1 MAALF
6 CACCLNTALVRSA
19 TLPPPNTVLLS
30 GNLKQA
36 NAPSE
41 GEHDFQFQ
49 IFNAETG
56 GQIPSGAKTVT
67 LTQPVVDGSWQIAI
81 DIRQF
86 GAEVEILGA
95 PGGTEE
101 ITPPQSYVG
110 ILDNTFRPP
119 QGWVSLPDDTV
130 RPSMGSRSLRD
141 NTFHTATALN
151 WRAVQGTWLEISVRK
166 KGNGPF
172 VPLVP
177 RQRLTAV
184 PGAIVAQ
191 TANHALVAGTVSE
204 GGVDARALA
213 PGAVTA
219 DKLSVGAIT
228 TAALGDFSITAPKL
242 ANATVVRSING
253 IQDDVTIAAGT
264 GVTLSKTG
272 TILTITATGSSGGGG
287 SGGTLLPNGNFRGAD
302 NQNTFPSSTNSVI
315 AGGRENEIRS
325 STDATVAGGD
335 RNVAQGNYAAIGGG
349 FANNAGYA
357 GTVGG
362 GYINQAKGPY
372 SVVGGGYF
380 NSVDHNSANPFSGDL
395 TGFEFIG
402 AGQNNTLTNSRS
414 SAITGGEGNRIE
426 NASGSVIV
434 GGLSGSIGRDSSL
447 SFIGGGS
454 GNRIETNS
462 IWSVLIGGNGN
473 RIGANSSDSFI
484 GGGQANHVG
493 DGSNWSSITAG
504 YNNLVADSVA
514 NTVIG
519 GGYSNIA
526 RNGNSSTIAGGN
538 QNIVDGSF
546 STVGGGGSNFAGS
559 NATVAGGGGNRASGN
574 FATIAGGV
582 GNAALSDQAVV
593 AGGNNNVVD
602 TSLDGTVGGGGNN
615 HMTNSAH
622 GTIGGGNDNYIFN
635 GFGTV
640 IAGGLANVAA
650 SQASAILGGE
660 GNRTDGA
667 QGYATVLG
675 GSLNVASGMH
685 SLAAGHRAEARHHG
699 SWVWNGWPGRNDSMP
714 FVTERDGEF
723 AVRAPGGVR
732 VVTEGTEPGYGDIR
746 LDAGSASLVASG
758 RNANLTFNQAFNVT
772 AGDGVNLVTGGKGL
786 FVDGQKVGASAGGG
800 NGSLTVI
807 TGGGQTDPQ
816 ARLEQTNPDD
826 YVRLM
831 MNTPRSFWTI
841 GTGPDGAFGFYV
853 PGQSPA
859 NTTGDNGAHRFL
871 ITANGEVGVG
881 SERPLAQFHVRGHG
895 GFDLPQVR
903 VTQQNAQDFARL
915 RLETGPQSWD
925 IAVGPDGSLRFFG
938 GGADRLVLG
947 ADGIQLTTGGAGLT
961 VNGRTVAYVDQL
973 GQGGGQSGNGG
984 AFSATVT
991 QGTAITATSQ
1001 DAQAGV
1007 AVSATGRVGI
1017 RTTSSSAQGAAVQA
1031 IQLNGSGY
1039 AGDFTGK
1046 VKVSSTLEANGG
1058 VKLTG
1063 AVRVSGMG
1071 TNTPTAAFRL
1081 VPDLLAHVSLANPG
1095 GITTQLAVL
1104 DHPSLNGNP
1113 AAVVLLT
1120 PLNASALKLYQRTSD
1135 VLRGDFLFYSEDL
1148 PTTPSELRGRW
1159 ALDTTRTPP
1168 PFGQPDTGSIA
1179 VFNALIVTP

>member
-1 MAALF
+1 MKTFHPVCRSTAALL
-6 CACCLNTALVRSA
+6 CAWGLNIPLVRSA
-19 TLPPPNTVLLS
+19 PLPPPNAVLLS

-41 GEHDFQFQ
+41 GEHDFRFQ
-49 IFNAETG
+49 LFNAETG
-56 GQIPSGAKTVT
+56 GQIPTGAKTVT
-67 LTQPVVDGSWQIAI
+67 MTQPVVAGSWQTAI

-86 GAEVEILGA
+86 GAEVAILDNS
-95 PGGTEE
+95 GTEA
-101 ITPPQSYVG
+101 ITPPQAYVG
-110 ILDNTFRPP
+110 ILDTTFRPP
-119 QGWVSLPDDTV
+119 QGWASLLDNTV
-130 RPSMGSRSLRD
+130 RPPMGSRSLLD
-141 NTFHTATALN
+141 NTVHTATALN
-151 WRAVQGTWLEISVRK
+151 WRAAQGTWLEIAVRK

-219 DKLSVGAIT
+219 EKLSLGAIT
-228 TAALGDFSITAPKL
+228 TAALGDLSITAPKL

-253 IQDDVTIAAGT
+253 IQDDVTLAAGT
-264 GVTLSKTG
+264 GVTLSKAG
-272 TILTITATGSSGGGG
+272 RILTITATGASGGGG
-287 SGGTLLPNGNFRGAD
+287 GGGTPLPNGNFRGVD
-302 NQNTFPSSTNSVI
+302 NENTFLSSTNSVI
-315 AGGRENEIRS
+315 AGGRGNQIRTSNE
-325 STDATVAGGD
+325 ATVAGGLG
-335 RNVAQGNYAAIGGG
+335 NVAQSDYAAIGGG
-349 FANNAGYA
+349 YANTAGYA
-357 GTVGG
+357 ATVGG
-362 GYINQAKGPY
+362 GWGNRAKGPN
-372 SVVGGGYF
+372 SVVGGGDS
-380 NSVDHNSANPFSGDL
+380 NSVDHNSANPLSGDL
-395 TGFEFIG
+395 TGSEFIG
-402 AGQNNTLTNSRS
+402 AGQLNTLTNARN
-414 SAITGGEGNRIE
+414 SAIIGGQRNRIE
-426 NASGSVIV
+426 NSFGSVIG
-434 GGLSGSIGRDSSL
+434 GGLDGSIGNDSSA
-447 SFIGGGS
+447 SFIGGG
-454 GNRIETNS
+454 T
-462 IWSVLIGGNGN
+462 VN
-473 RIGANSSDSFI
+473 RIGTNSSVSFI
-484 GGGQANHVG
+484 GGGQANRIG
-493 DGSNWSSITAG
+493 DSSSYSGITAG
-504 YNNLVADSVA
+504 YNNQVAENVA
-514 NTVIG
+514 YSFIG
-519 GGYSNIA
+519 GGYANIA

-559 NATVAGGGGNRASGN
+559 NATVAGGGGNRGSGN
-574 FATIAGGV
+574 FAAIGGGT

-593 AGGNNNVVD
+593 GGGNNNVVD

-615 HMTNSAH
+615 AMTNSAH
-622 GTIGGGNDNYIFN
+622 ATISGGNANFIFN

-675 GSLNVASGMH
+675 GSLNVASGTH
-685 SLAAGHRAEARHHG
+685 SLAAGRRAEARHHG
-699 SWVWNGWPGRNDSMP
+699 SWVWNSWPGRNDSTP
-714 FVTERDGEF
+714 FVSEREGEF
-723 AVRAPGGVR
+723 AVRASGGVR
-732 VVTEGTEPGYGDIR
+732 VISEGTEPGFGDIR
-746 LDAGSASLVASG
+746 LDAGSASLMASA
-758 RNANLTFNQAFNVT
+758 RNGSLSFSDGFNVT
-772 AGDGVNLVTGGKGL
+772 AGGGVNLVTGGKGL
-786 FVDGQKVGASAGGG
+786 FVDGQKMGAGGGGGGG

-895 GFDLPQVR
+895 GFDLPQAR
-903 VTQQNAQDFARL
+903 ITQQNAQDFARL

-925 IAVGPDGSLRFFG
+925 LAAGPDGSLRFFG
-938 GGADRLVLG
+938 GGSDRLVLG
-947 ADGIQLTTGGAGLT
+947 TDGVQLTTGAAGFT

-973 GQGGGQSGNGG
+973 GQGGGQPGNGG
-984 AFSATVT
+984 AFSATVA
-991 QGTAITATSQ
+991 QGAAITATSQ
-1001 DAQAGV
+1001 DTQAGV
-1007 AVSATGRVGI
+1007 AVSATGRIGI

-1039 AGDFTGK
+1039 AGDFAGK

-1063 AVRVSGMG
+1063 AVRVSGLG

-1081 VPDLLAHVSLANPG
+1081 VPDFLAHVSGANPG

-1120 PLNASALKLYQRTSD
+1120 PLNASAFKLYQRSSD
-1135 VLRGDFLFYSEDL
+1135 VLRGDFLFYNEDV
-1148 PTTPSELRGRW
+1148 PATPAALRGRW

-1168 PFGQPDTGSIA
+1168 PFGQPDTGTVA
-1179 VFNALIVTP
+1179 VFNALIVAP